1 MKTDIS
7 VFPWANIGQND
18 HSNPYIES
26 TTVLSDKT
34 PFLFI
39 LISFIASE
47 VRLDKGHTVTIYI
60 FIYNYIRVICRAL
73 NVLRAS
79 FSLIF

>member
-26 TTVLSDKT
+26 TTILSDIMWILD
-34 PFLFI
+34 FLHVY
-39 LISFIASE
+39 AGSE
-47 VRLDKGHTVTIYI
+47 
-60 FIYNYIRVICRAL
+60 
-73 NVLRAS
+73 
-79 FSLIF
+79 

>member
-26 TTVLSDKT
+26 ILSD
-34 PFLFI
+34 
-39 LISFIASE
+39 
-47 VRLDKGHTVTIYI
+47 
-60 FIYNYIRVICRAL
+60 ICRI
-73 NVLRAS
+73 
-79 FSLIF
+79 SLAGQTLSEEG